1 MRALLAL
8 AAVLTLLAASAPVS
22 ASAGGPSACMGCDA
36 IIALCQKYLGYSCVE
51 SAGPHADARCA
62 ISLCQ
67 TIDRVCA
74 RFGAHC
80 LA

>member
-1 MRALLAL
+1 MRILFAL
-8 AAVLTLLAASAPVS
+8 AAAFVLLAIAAPVS
-22 ASAGGPSACMGCDA
+22 ASAGGPAACMGCDA
-36 IIALCQKYLGYSCVE
+36 IIALCQRYLGFTCVE
-51 SAGPHADARCA
+51 TAGPHADARCA

-67 TIDRVCA
+67 DIDRVCA

>member
-1 MRALLAL
+1 
-8 AAVLTLLAASAPVS
+8 
-22 ASAGGPSACMGCDA
+22 MGCDA
-36 IIALCQKYLGYSCVE
+36 IIALCQKLLHFTCVE
-51 SAGPHADARCA
+51 ASAAGADARCA

-67 TIDRVCA
+67 DVDRVCA